1 MSQGKGHS
9 PRTKAKRTCL
19 SPVAQA
25 EAERRAMKKAKKKYP
40 NDPQKAK
47 VEAQLIM
54 IGAIGQKGYTI
65 GR

>member
-9 PRTKAKRTCL
+9 PRTKSKRTCL
-19 SPVAQA
+19 SPSMQA
-25 EAERRAMKKAKKKYP
+25 EAERRAMKKAMKKYP

-47 VEAQLIM
+47 VEAQLILL
-54 IGAIGQKGYTI
+54 GAIEQGGYTI

>member
-1 MSQGKGHS
+1 MSQGKGHT

-19 SPVAQA
+19 SPTMQM
-25 EAERRAMKKAKKKYP
+25 EAERRALKKAQKKYP

-47 VEAQLIM
+47 IEAQLILL
-54 IGAIGQKGYTI
+54 GAIEQGGYTI

>member
-1 MSQGKGHS
+1 MSQGKGRF
-9 PRTKAKRTCL
+9 PRTKPKRTCL

-25 EAERRAMKKAKKKYP
+25 EAERRALKKAQQKYP

-47 VEAQLIM
+47 VEAQLILL
-54 IGAIGQKGYTI
+54 GAIEQKGYTF